1 MNVFNSIDLNYSV
14 LSDLIQMLHG
24 FASSN
29 CTYSFGKLLQT
40 WLTGCTTLALTAK
53 GIVLEDNPE
62 VCTEAMEKQLEAV
75 THHSFT
81 YLQIIV

>member
-1 MNVFNSIDLNYSV
+1 
-14 LSDLIQMLHG
+14 MLHG

-29 CTYSFGKLLQT
+29 SSPCTYSFGKLLQT
-40 WLTGCTTLALTAK
+40 WLTGCTTSALTAK

-62 VCTEAMEKQLEAV
+62 VCTEAMENQLEAV